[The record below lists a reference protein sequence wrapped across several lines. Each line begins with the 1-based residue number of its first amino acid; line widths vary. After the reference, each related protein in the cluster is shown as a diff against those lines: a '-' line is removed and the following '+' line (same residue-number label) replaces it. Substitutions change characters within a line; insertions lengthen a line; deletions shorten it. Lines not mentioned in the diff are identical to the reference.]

1 MLPLRGEYLY
11 PIPEAL
17 SPFLVVREPSVGAI
31 EDALARD
38 RRVFVVAQ
46 KRPEEEDVKF
56 ADLHEVGVEAK
67 IARMLRLPDG
77 TTSVLVEGLAR
88 VRAVEPAGETPFLRV
103 AVEPVE
109 DLDEDPAG
117 ARERMPSVLRL
128 FERVVQL
135 SDSIPEEAHIRAM
148 NANSPGLMADSVAAA
163 LPLSPAAHQ
172 RLLETRDVAERLTEV
187 RAVID
192 REIEMLTM
200 EQEIRE
206 NVRADVDAEQRE
218 YFLREQLRAITAE
231 LGDASTQ
238 DAELASMREKLESAA
253 YPAAVRERGLRE
265 LDRLNALPHGSPEIS
280 MLRNYLEWLTEL
292 PWKRRTRDKADVA
305 AAADVLDADHYG
317 LTAVKERLL
326 EYIAVRRL
334 ARRSRSPILCFVGP
348 PGVGKTSLGQSIA
361 RALNRKFVR
370 VSLGGVRDEAEI
382 RGHRMTYIGSMPG
395 RILQKMREAGTVN
408 PVFMIDEIDKLGLD
422 FRGDPAA
429 ALLEVLDPEQNH
441 GFSDHYLELA
451 YDLRHVMFVA
461 TANTLDGLP
470 PALVDRMEVIEL
482 PGYAEDEKLQIARL
496 FLVPRQLREHGLAP
510 DSLTFDRDALT
521 RIIREYTRE
530 AGVRELERSIA
541 TVARKRALAWAEGE
555 AGPWVT
561 TPASLASDLG
571 APRHRYGA
579 AEPEDAVA
587 VATAVFGT
595 PVGSELLPIE
605 VSVSRG
611 KGKVT
616 LTGLLG
622 DVIKESAHAALTF
635 ARANADEFGFGDTDF
650 TSLDVHVH
658 VPSGALP
665 KDGPSAGVAIVAA
678 LVSALAN
685 RKVRHDVTMTGEIT
699 LRGRVLPVTQVK
711 EKVLAAHRA
720 GIGTFLLPHSNRQDI
735 DELPD
740 DVRRDLDFVLANT
753 VPDAL
758 NHALA
763 AGG

>member
-1 MLPLRGEYLY
+1 MLPLRGEHLY
-11 PIPEAL
+11 PIPDAL
-17 SPFLVVREPSVGAI
+17 SPFLVVRERSVGAI

-46 KRPEEEDVKF
+46 KYPEEEDVKF
-56 ADLHEVGVEAK
+56 AGLHEVGVEAK
-67 IARMLRLPDG
+67 IARMLKLPDG

-88 VRAVEPAGETPFLRV
+88 ARAVKPAGELPFLRV
-103 AVEPVE
+103 VVEPVE
-109 DLDEDPAG
+109 DLDEDPARS
-117 ARERMPSVLRL
+117 REQMPSVLKR

-135 SDSIPEEAHIRAM
+135 SDSIREEAHIRAM
-148 NANSPGLMADSVAAA
+148 NASSPGLMADSVAAA

-172 RLLETRDVAERLTEV
+172 RLLETRDVSERLTEV

-218 YFLREQLRAITAE
+218 YFLREQLRAIMTE

-238 DAELASMREKLESAA
+238 DAEMASTREKLESGA
-253 YPAAVRERGLRE
+253 YPVAVRERGLRE

-280 MLRNYLEWLTEL
+280 MLRNYLEWLTDL
-292 PWKRRTRDKADVA
+292 PWKRRTRDKTDVGA
-305 AAADVLDADHYG
+305 AAEVLDADHYG
-317 LTAVKERLL
+317 LTKVKERLL

-361 RALNRKFVR
+361 KALNRKFVR

-382 RGHRMTYIGSMPG
+382 RGHRMTYVGAMPG

-429 ALLEVLDPEQNH
+429 GLLEVLDPEQNQS
-441 GFSDHYLELA
+441 FSDHYLELA
-451 YDLRHVMFVA
+451 YDLRQVMFVA

-482 PGYAEDEKLQIARL
+482 PGYAEDEKLQIAQR
-496 FLVPRQLREHGLAP
+496 FLVPRQLREHGLTP

-521 RIIREYTRE
+521 RIIRQYTRE

-541 TVARKRALAWAEGE
+541 TVARKRALARAEGD
-555 AGPWVT
+555 AGPWVIAA
-561 TPASLASDLG
+561 ASLPSDLG
-571 APRHRYGA
+571 PPRHRYGV

-595 PVGSELLPIE
+595 PAGGELLPIE
-605 VSVSRG
+605 VSITPG
-611 KGKVT
+611 EGKVT
-616 LTGLLG
+616 LTGSLG

-635 ARANADEFGFGDTDF
+635 ARANADEFGFGDADF
-650 TSLDVHVH
+650 TAMDVHVH

-699 LRGRVLPVTQVK
+699 LRGRLLPVTQIK

-720 GIGTFLLPHSNRQDI
+720 GIGTFLLPHSNRQDL
-735 DELPD
+735 DELPE
-740 DVRRDLDFVLANT
+740 DVRRDLHFVLANT